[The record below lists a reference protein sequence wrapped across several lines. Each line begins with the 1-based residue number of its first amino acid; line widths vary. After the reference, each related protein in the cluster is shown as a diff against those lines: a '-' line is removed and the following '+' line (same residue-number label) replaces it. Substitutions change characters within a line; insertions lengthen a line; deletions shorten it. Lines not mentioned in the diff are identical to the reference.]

1 MKRQKNLGKKLFRME
16 NTDYKKAQIPISEW
30 KGFLQAKCPRCRQG
44 QVFNGATYALNT
56 KKMNEIC
63 PVCKLKF
70 EREPGYFYVAMFAS
84 YAFSVAEIVTI
95 GVVAYIQGL
104 PAEYDYLWHYLL
116 LIAVGVLAFSPMNY
130 RYSRMALLYWLS
142 PGLNY
147 EPGRARHHSEET

>member
-1 MKRQKNLGKKLFRME
+1 ME
-16 NTDYKKAQIPISEW
+16 NIHPVPQQNSMPEW
-30 KGFLQAKCPRCRQG
+30 KAFLEAKCPRCRHG
-44 QVFNGATYALNT
+44 EVFMGATYALNT
-56 KKMNEIC
+56 KKMNMVC

-84 YAFSVAEIVTI
+84 YAMSVAQIVTI
-95 GVVAYIQGL
+95 GVAAYILGL

-116 LIAVGVLAFSPMNY
+116 LIGIGVLGFSPMNY

-147 EPGRARHHSEET
+147 DTKWASYAVQENGTL